1 MENSTLLDVRTLFL
15 NRVLFGSDTAPE
27 LLTDS
32 PISGEFNRLLQLDEN
47 ADSGIYLRGI
57 SALFL
62 VKLNVIERL
71 NLIEIIIADDVYNK
85 LMFIEYLI
93 SIPDKRKTE
102 DSIHIKIYE
111 DLMGFY
117 ESSLITLSVLTYCR
131 IFLDRLTT
139 FNFKNPGMI
148 SKSEYMKISVQLLTK
163 DMDTFFLE
171 N

>member
-117 ESSLITLSVLTYCR
+117 ESSLITDSVLTYCT
-131 IFLDRLTT
+131 IMLDRLTL
-139 FNFKNPGMI
+139 FNFNNPGTI
-148 SKSEYMKISVQLLTK
+148 SKSEYLKISTQLLTK
-163 DMDTFFLE
+163 EFGKYFFS
-171 N
+171 

>member
-62 VKLNVIERL
+62 VKLNVTERL

-102 DSIHIKIYE
+102 DSIHIKIYD

-117 ESSLITLSVLTYCR
+117 YNSLITLSVLTYCT
-131 IFLDRLTT
+131 IMLDRLTT
-139 FNFKNPGMI
+139 FNFNNPGMI
-148 SKSEYMKISVQLLTK
+148 SKSEYMKISTQLLTK
-163 DMDTFFLE
+163 DMDKFFLV